1 MTNHTGTLKI
11 GHYYTYAKNDEDKLW
26 YEFDDEDIHA
36 IKNLESVVNRD
47 AYLLMYAKTSVDYF
61 CR

>member
-1 MTNHTGTLKI
+1 MQGRLKI
-11 GHYYTYAKNDEDKLW
+11 GNFLAAKNDEDKLW
-26 YEFDDEDIHA
+26 YEFDDEDIHS
-36 IKNLESVVNRD
+36 IKNLETVVNRD